1 MVNLDRWIGRCN
13 ALNNLSNKGCVS
25 NKKDL
30 NLNLLNMI
38 TGINKWKTL
47 TQHFSCKCKCR
58 FDRKQ

>member
-47 TQHFSCKCKCR
+47 TQHFS
-58 FDRKQ
+58 